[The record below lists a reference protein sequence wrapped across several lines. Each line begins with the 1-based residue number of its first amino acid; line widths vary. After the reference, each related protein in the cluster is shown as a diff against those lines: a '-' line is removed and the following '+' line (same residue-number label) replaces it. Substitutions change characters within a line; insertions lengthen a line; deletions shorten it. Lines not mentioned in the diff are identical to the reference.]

1 MLRLKIVVSKA
12 LWKIAGYS
20 PKMGNLVMDI
30 IGYDNYCKVMRYQ
43 RM

>member
-1 MLRLKIVVSKA
+1 MLKIAVSKV
-12 LWKIAGYS
+12 LWKIAGVS

-30 IGYDNYCKVMRYQ
+30 IGYDNYCKVMKYQ